1 MLSISGAPNVEGL
14 TIDTAAQD
22 HKIIDK
28 WANGLRDVSIYFC
41 ETVKPRGGQI
51 TAGGKK
57 SARQG
62 FFHVPSKL
70 FMKITFLKLVRN
82 LQNLILKY
90 TTIGT
95 SIKLNMV
102 TSF

>member
-41 ETVKPRGGQI
+41 VLMIYCVLNNIR
-51 TAGGKK
+51 
-57 SARQG
+57 
-62 FFHVPSKL
+62 F
-70 FMKITFLKLVRN
+70 KIFLKEHM
-82 LQNLILKY
+82 I
-90 TTIGT
+90 IGC
-95 SIKLNMV
+95 SVLYEPCHFRCIF
-102 TSF
+102 SWYI